1 MHTISKTSNFHILNT
16 LGEEFF
22 FSLRYCSMNLACILV
37 AYMLVGKVNGVL
49 VEDLHFLHILCVVG
63 ICVDSYKT

>member
-1 MHTISKTSNFHILNT
+1 
-16 LGEEFF
+16 
-22 FSLRYCSMNLACILV
+22 MNLACILV